1 MADISLPLRA
11 WPPDAPG
18 PESVSFLI
26 SQINAQ
32 RGSFRSITEESL
44 AEEAQTL
51 TQDELGHDNKMLESI
66 EKSTSK
72 VDDIMAE
79 RQKLRELVAYASAS
93 QSRT

>member
-11 WPPDAPG
+11 WPQDAPG
-18 PESVSFLI
+18 QESVSFLI

-32 RGSFRSITEESL
+32 RGSFRSITEDSL
-44 AEEAQTL
+44 AEDAQSF
-51 TQDELGHDNKMLESI
+51 TQDELGHENKVLESI

-72 VDDIMAE
+72 VDDIMEE

-93 QSRT
+93 QSQT